1 MNKVGPSLAQIY
13 PSDNNPQQSS
23 QSHQIFP
30 RTRDKWR
37 GYASEGEHVEGPQGA
52 QGGTETHSCRPM
64 CPNRPVVWKC
74 SILGEGAHCYRKR
87 PTLVEATT
95 HVAARSYPHIIQ
107 NTSMIPYARTM
118 CTVGSMSPR
127 LHTGAKILAAQLL
140 TVLDCCSNM
149 TVAGSHT
156 AQITSVA
163 ARSYPH
169 IIPNTSR
176 ITVADKCLMKQL
188 PPERR

>member
-1 MNKVGPSLAQIY
+1 
-13 PSDNNPQQSS
+13 
-23 QSHQIFP
+23 
-30 RTRDKWR
+30 
-37 GYASEGEHVEGPQGA
+37 
-52 QGGTETHSCRPM
+52 M

-95 HVAARSYPHIIQ
+95 HEDGAPVAEHSPPLHHMIPYARTMCTVGSMSPRLHTGAKILAAQLLTVLDCCSNMTVAGPHTARITSVAARSYPHIIQ

-140 TVLDCCSNM
+140 TAAVLES
-149 TVAGSHT
+149 A
-156 AQITSVA
+156 
-163 ARSYPH
+163 
-169 IIPNTSR
+169 
-176 ITVADKCLMKQL
+176 
-188 PPERR
+188 